1 MGFHHVALATHDAA
15 ATHRFYTEVMGFHLV
30 KVNTTPTPD
39 GTGFSK
45 HFFYATDESPNGET
59 GMMAFWEIK
68 DSKIGPDFKVDINEA
83 TGLPWWVNHIAF
95 DAPSMDE
102 LHRHRDRWRTH
113 GYTVLEIDHEF
124 CVSIYIKDPSNN
136 MVEFCCSTRPF
147 TAEEKAEGPELVAH
161 PNPPLEDYE
170 PKVTVHHPLE
180 ASQPV
185 GVGD

>member
-15 ATHRFYTEVMGFHLV
+15 ATHRFYSEVMGFHLV

-59 GMMAFWEIK
+59 GMMAFWDIH
-68 DSKIGPDFKVDINEA
+68 DSKIGRDFKSDVNEA

-95 DAPSMDE
+95 DAPTMDE

-113 GYTVLEIDHEF
+113 GYTVLEIDHDF
-124 CVSIYIKDPSNN
+124 CVSIYIRDPSNN
-136 MVEFCCSTRPF
+136 MVEFCWTKRPF
-147 TAEEKAEGPELVAH
+147 SDEEKAQALEWVAH
-161 PNPPLEDYE
+161 PAPPLEDHE
-170 PKVTVHHPLE
+170 PKVEVWGPLE
-180 ASQPV
+180 VPEPV
-185 GVGD
+185 AGD